1 MSLKNKVS
9 LHDLVQGTGNPVG
22 DMSNQQG
29 GAGYNTQLGTSNSPF
44 SHNSD
49 YPGLPSSY
57 PNQDHLVNLLNGRWS
72 TMDAQSTRVGSQNTL
87 TNGQTEYMGH
97 NPTQDHDLEGNDKGN
112 GVFTQGHLAPK
123 QIAGVDL
130 HVHLLTGTYSYQH
143 GRGGASGLSLGF
155 VGPSPGP
162 TGNSD
167 FQDFQ
172 VAPGAVA
179 TDFSANF
186 DFPGVSAYNTIAG
199 KYNEN
204 GPSEG
209 FY

>member
-1 MSLKNKVS
+1 MSLKTLTSK
-9 LHDLVQGTGNPVG
+9 HDLVQNGPV
-22 DMSNQQG
+22 DKMANQEG

-44 SHNSD
+44 SHQFQ
-49 YPGLPSSY
+49 YPDLPSSY
-57 PNQDHLVNLLNGRWS
+57 TSQDHLVALLNGQWS
-72 TMDAQSTRVGSQNTL
+72 TMDAQSTRVGAGASL
-87 TNGQTEYMGH
+87 VVGQTEYKG
-97 NPTQDHDLEGNDKGN
+97 NAPGQDHDLEGNDNGN
-112 GVFTQGHLAPK
+112 GVFTQGPLKPK
-123 QIAGVDL
+123 QINGVDL

-162 TGNSD
+162 TGNSP

-172 VAPGAVA
+172 VAPGATA

-186 DFPGVSAYNTIAG
+186 DFPAVSAYNKLPG
-199 KYNEN
+199 KYNIS